1 MSHPMIMKATEAIIL
16 LKEPGTSTG
25 THKLPEE
32 EFPTFEIE
40 VVCTHAD
47 VYTYTKTSQNSLL
60 QSPNFIAHLYHPGAA
75 TAPGHWA
82 TEE

>member
-1 MSHPMIMKATEAIIL
+1 MIMKATEGIIL
-16 LKEPGTSTG
+16 LKKAGTSTG

-32 EFPTFEIE
+32 KFPTLEIE

-47 VYTYTKTSQNSLL
+47 VYTYTKVSQNSLM
-60 QSPNFIAHLYHPGAA
+60 QSPPFIAHLYPPGAA